1 MHTCGASPFDMYAAR
16 VASLYAERQPLCD
29 VVRLWDAVL
38 AGGPHVV
45 LTLCVAEALLRRGEL
60 LAIGCDGVA
69 ACFSGGGASR
79 SSSRE
84 VGVCALLAVP
94 VETFLSLAAR
104 VEAALPAAMRAAL
117 HAWSVRV
124 SMPLASGTV
133 AVTMT
138 ADRDVHTPRMLVGT
152 DRVQCVLPPK
162 APVLR
167 ATAARGARATA
178 RRRAAAIARSDSS
191 DSDSDSD
198 EGTTRRRQRQAPSAS
213 VSSAGTSPPQ
223 LTSTSSPSDVA
234 ALPDGGES
242 EARPSA
248 SRGALPSSAVP
259 DVAAPAWRA
268 LHAFRAPPA
277 AAAVYHALGVAA
289 VRAWTAAHPLHLN
302 DALSAS
308 AGGAADHDGGTISG
322 SEPADV
328 PASGAPAAT
337 TVRVHPSVAL
347 RRRMGSIVTSA
358 APASA
363 PLPIAPAASRPP
375 TSMVQV
381 LRAAVA
387 AGDLEVSERRTYR
400 PRVPD
405 AQEAVPAFARP
416 SHAAGA
422 RAALL
427 AGDAPPPR
435 LRRVHRRRASQATS
449 TYGTRS
455 CSHSLEPAE
464 PRADPRR
471 RAAEG
476 LAAAAD
482 GASARLDD
490 RRHSVTSSVVVDY
503 TAPCPR
509 QPASSAA
516 STGASM
522 SRVATE
528 DEGAPASVWF
538 DAGDARARKARRS
551 GARRRAIVPPTTAP
565 HARGSDGAAMR
576 DSPTVARRGRRP
588 DGGSARPALA
598 LQARRWETGL
608 RG

>member
-1 MHTCGASPFDMYAAR
+1 MKFARSPTEETAKSPLMSSPAPHNSTDCAAQSLLVLEFLEKPVENRLALRRLVLASGAPPALRGRVWLALLGVTPRTSWQQLGDAGAIDSDRGAVPHGLGRADAAAAVMRVVMPEHDAVAAMRQLATHGVPRLFDAPSVDNALHAGCALVADVLKVVDPELAVHTCGASPFDMYAAR

-422 RAALL
+422 RAPH
-427 AGDAPPPR
+427 PP
-435 LRRVHRRRASQATS
+435 
-449 TYGTRS
+449 
-455 CSHSLEPAE
+455 
-464 PRADPRR
+464 
-471 RAAEG
+471 
-476 LAAAAD
+476 
-482 GASARLDD
+482 
-490 RRHSVTSSVVVDY
+490 
-503 TAPCPR
+503 
-509 QPASSAA
+509 
-516 STGASM
+516 
-522 SRVATE
+522 
-528 DEGAPASVWF
+528 
-538 DAGDARARKARRS
+538 
-551 GARRRAIVPPTTAP
+551 
-565 HARGSDGAAMR
+565 
-576 DSPTVARRGRRP
+576 
-588 DGGSARPALA
+588 
-598 LQARRWETGL
+598 
-608 RG
+608 